1 MATAITGQDWSDTN
15 IMHRALTYPHP
26 HPWCI
31 SRRICANLTGRLW
44 PGWGCPNPCT
54 GQLRPWAPKVF
65 DPRYTAIALCAF
77 GLNDFKPNWV
87 SVRLQSSI
95 SEKPYNKV
103 VYSFSLHHSRIVP
116 RSPSNKWELK
126 IPKSQNFFD
135 NALTI
140 YLLSYQ
146 NASKSETIVTSN
158 HIMQNLVGVE

>member
-1 MATAITGQDWSDTN
+1 MESVDNWLGNFCIIYGDRYHWAGLEWHKHYAPGTHVPSPPPLVHFSPDLRESHGSSLAWLGVSEPLHRPAI
-15 IMHRALTYPHP
+15 
-26 HPWCI
+26 
-31 SRRICANLTGRLW
+31 
-44 PGWGCPNPCT
+44 
-54 GQLRPWAPKVF
+54 RPLAPKVF

-126 IPKSQNFFD
+126 IPKSQNFFW
-135 NALTI
+135 
-140 YLLSYQ
+140 
-146 NASKSETIVTSN
+146 
-158 HIMQNLVGVE
+158 